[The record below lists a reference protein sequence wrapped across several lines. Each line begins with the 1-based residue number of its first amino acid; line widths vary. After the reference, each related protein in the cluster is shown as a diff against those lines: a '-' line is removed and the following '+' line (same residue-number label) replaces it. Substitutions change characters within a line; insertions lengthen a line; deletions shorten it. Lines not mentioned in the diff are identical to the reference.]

1 MEEENHL
8 AIVPYINLNNIV
20 NNNITYDNNLAVVP
34 YINLNN
40 NVNNNIEHIGCSI
53 CLENI
58 LNDDKHITSCNH
70 IFHKEC
76 MARWMSLNHS
86 CPLCRKNLDL
96 NIYGRN
102 DEENDGDSNDDY
114 DYDDNPIINNSNTNN
129 NISYNNTSLPDSLH
143 VFAMNYNVMHIMSG
157 MGGLSYSS

>member
-1 MEEENHL
+1 MEEPTIEESIIEESTFTIKEHL
-8 AIVPYINLNNIV
+8 
-20 NNNITYDNNLAVVP
+20 DD
-34 YINLNN
+34 
-40 NVNNNIEHIGCSI
+40 CSI

-58 LNDDKHITSCNH
+58 INEEHKKITTCNH
-70 IFHKEC
+70 TFHEEC
-76 MARWMSLNHS
+76 MAKWMSLNHS

-96 NIYGRN
+96 NIYDEI
-102 DEENDGDSNDDY
+102 DEENDNDGN
-114 DYDDNPIINNSNTNN
+114 DNPIINNSNTNN

>member
-1 MEEENHL
+1 MEEPIIEES
-8 AIVPYINLNNIV
+8 NI
-20 NNNITYDNNLAVVP
+20 
-34 YINLNN
+34 
-40 NVNNNIEHIGCSI
+40 NIEEHLDDCSI

-58 LNDDKHITSCNH
+58 INEETKQITSCNH
-70 IFHKEC
+70 TFHEEC
-76 MARWMSLNHS
+76 MAKWMSLNHS

-114 DYDDNPIINNSNTNN
+114 DNPIINNSNTNN

-143 VFAMNYNVMHIMSG
+143 VFAVNYNVLRTMSG
-157 MGGLSYSS
+157 MGRLSYSS

>member
-1 MEEENHL
+1 MEEPTIEES
-8 AIVPYINLNNIV
+8 IIEDS
-20 NNNITYDNNLAVVP
+20 NIT
-34 YINLNN
+34 IK
-40 NVNNNIEHIGCSI
+40 EHLDDCSI

-58 LNDDKHITSCNH
+58 INEEHKKITTCNH
-70 IFHKEC
+70 TFHEEC
-76 MARWMSLNHS
+76 MVRWMSLNHS

-114 DYDDNPIINNSNTNN
+114 DEYDNPIINNSNTNN
-129 NISYNNTSLPDSLH
+129 NISYNNTSLPDSLQ
-143 VFAMNYNVMHIMSG
+143 VFAVNYNVLRIMSG